1 MSTCLKLDQA
11 MVKHNMENTMSEASA
26 FKQEWEAKKLL
37 KRAKK
42 KAKHALEK
50 QGFGRNEASKA
61 VNTAVNR
68 ISVKPERKSAGR
80 GR

>member
-1 MSTCLKLDQA
+1 
-11 MVKHNMENTMSEASA
+11 MSEPSA

-42 KAKHALEK
+42 KAKHQLEK
-50 QGFGRNEASKA
+50 QGFGRKEASKQ

-68 ISVKPERKSAGR
+68 IASNKPTKRAAGR
-80 GR
+80 GG

>member
-1 MSTCLKLDQA
+1 
-11 MVKHNMENTMSEASA
+11 METT
-26 FKQEWEAKKLL
+26 FKEQWEAKKLL

-68 ISVKPERKSAGR
+68 IVKPERKSSGR

>member
-1 MSTCLKLDQA
+1 MT
-11 MVKHNMENTMSEASA
+11 TT
-26 FKQEWEAKKLL
+26 FKEQWEAKKLL

-68 ISVKPERKSAGR
+68 IAKPERRSAGR